1 MDAFDALLAAPPA
14 DAPPADLAA
23 ALGEAVA
30 RANGLYELAGTVR
43 AYINAFVSTD
53 SRDSVA
59 RRRESEFDQLNVR
72 MKTLSNRFQA
82 WVGRLGPILES
93 LLPLDARTRAHAF
106 ALREMAEQ
114 AQYMMSEAEESLAA
128 ELLVSGAGAWGKL
141 QGTLTSQLSVPFELD
156 DAVQNL
162 PMPALINLRSHA
174 DEDVRRR
181 AYEAENAAWESAKEP
196 LAAAMN
202 GVKGAVVTL
211 NQRRGRE
218 DALHSALDA
227 ARIDRATLQAMLGA
241 MEDSFPQ
248 WRRYFR
254 AKAARLGKEQLAWW
268 DIAAPLPGDNTH
280 FTWDAARA
288 FVLDNF
294 ATFSP
299 DLRDFAAQAF
309 DASWIDAEQRT
320 GKRGGA
326 FCMGLPAVKES
337 RILSNFDGSLD
348 QVSTLA
354 HELGHGY
361 HNHCIYRAGKT
372 RLQAQTPMTLAETA
386 SIMCETIVMQAVLAK
401 AADPEAELAILET
414 MIQGEAQVIVDIY
427 SRYLFEQEL
436 FARRA
441 QSELS
446 AEDLCEIM
454 ERAQAA
460 TYGDGL
466 DARFRQKW
474 MWTWKPHYYSPGLS
488 FYNFP
493 YAFGLLFGTGLYAV
507 YQQRGD
513 AFVDDY
519 VALLASTGEANA
531 ADLAARFGMDLRARP
546 FWAESLAVI
555 GKRID
560 RYCELAAG

>member
-401 AADPEAELAILET
+401 AAGPEAELAILET